1 VRMSRPAAA
10 WSLGLSIWLLGFL
23 SVTSFN
29 VLGDVTFLRGTF
41 FDNLDY
47 LTANIMLPLGGLAI
61 VFFAGWVMS
70 RNATADEIDPRGGA
84 GYRAWY
90 FLAKFVA
97 PVAVVLIFLN
107 AIGLF

>member
-1 VRMSRPAAA
+1 V
-10 WSLGLSIWLLGFL
+10 IWLFGFL
-23 SVTSFN
+23 SVLSFN
-29 VLGDVTFLRGTF
+29 ALADLTFLRGTL

-70 RNATADEIDPRGGA
+70 QNSTADEIDPQAGA
-84 GYRAWY
+84 GFRAWR
-90 FLAKFVA
+90 FLAKYVA